1 MAKKKEHTE
10 KVSALC
16 EPRLMRIHT
25 NSGEPKTP
33 RNFMSVCSL
42 FSPCGTVTCACLIQ
56 VGSPASPQNSL
67 RSFRGAPQ
75 ARRDKHTPAPQAN
88 EKEKSKAE
96 RSRNHPLSRLGVR
109 PRARSAAFWIDF
121 VFGRLLERRRV
132 RSSASVPQVTEA
144 FSQDLQKILTFPLAI
159 RVKIWYTILGSL

>member
-1 MAKKKEHTE
+1 
-10 KVSALC
+10 
-16 EPRLMRIHT
+16 MRIHN

-109 PRARSAAFWIDF
+109 PRSRSAAFLDRFRFWPF
-121 VFGRLLERRRV
+121 VGAPSGKIVSLR
-132 RSSASVPQVTEA
+132 ASGNGGFFSRFTENSHISPCHRA
-144 FSQDLQKILTFPLAI
+144 KNMVYCIS
-159 RVKIWYTILGSL
+159 